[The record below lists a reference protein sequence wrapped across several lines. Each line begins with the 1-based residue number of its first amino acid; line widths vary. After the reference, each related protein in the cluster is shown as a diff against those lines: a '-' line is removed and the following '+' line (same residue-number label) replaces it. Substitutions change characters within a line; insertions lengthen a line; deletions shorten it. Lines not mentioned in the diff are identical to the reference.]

1 MSRYFEK
8 GREPVSSYTHFWGA
22 LASAFGT
29 LALAARSLHTGAGG
43 AVLAGV
49 VLFGLS
55 LVALYSAS
63 SIYHYAL
70 GRRPRCGGCASW
82 TTP

>member
-43 AVLAGV
+43 AVLIDCGATAECTPEYLLQFAFMGSYYAERDRKSV
-49 VLFGLS
+49 V
-55 LVALYSAS
+55 
-63 SIYHYAL
+63 
-70 GRRPRCGGCASW
+70 
-82 TTP
+82 

>member
-29 LALAARSLHTGAGG
+29 LALAVGTVGALVPFDGG
-43 AVLAGV
+43 A
-49 VLFGLS
+49 
-55 LVALYSAS
+55 LVKV
-63 SIYHYAL
+63 
-70 GRRPRCGGCASW
+70 
-82 TTP
+82 